1 MIHEYQ
7 PDANLSCK
15 HVQYVHAEKM
25 FMRGEK
31 RKGEPSLSGRRPG
44 EAQSTDAAVPWR
56 AAQPRRAP
64 RAIRP
69 TMPEGADYTATDR
82 SGLTSE
88 QQAVNR
94 RQFRNALQVK
104 HICYGVTESE
114 ALLRV
119 RDKVERRRE
128 AGLLHHLCIS
138 HLPHDQ
144 TCKFHSPYRY
154 LTFRRYGG

>member
-1 MIHEYQ
+1 MVSSSPSIFRNKFLPPPDQPAEACRSLCALLDRLVVLVTLVRVAQHLPTPAAVGAVGKTERGDWVRQ
-7 PDANLSCK
+7 AGVVAGPDA
-15 HVQYVHAEKM
+15 
-25 FMRGEK
+25 
-31 RKGEPSLSGRRPG
+31 
-44 EAQSTDAAVPWR
+44 
-56 AAQPRRAP
+56 
-64 RAIRP
+64 
-69 TMPEGADYTATDR
+69 GAREVTATFAAMRRFGFDKA
-82 SGLTSE
+82 SE

-138 HLPHDQ
+138 H
-144 TCKFHSPYRY
+144 
-154 LTFRRYGG
+154 